1 LISESA
7 WEEMTCLFAPSLV
20 EDDNITQTIKNNGSV
35 LGRGVLGAVTFGVG
49 GAVVGALSASSNKTI
64 DTKTIIRKIRFGI
77 TINDLDN
84 PLNNFVV
91 FEGNI
96 SPNSKEYNNI
106 KSKLVSLV
114 SRVKIS
120 SGLFK

>member
-1 LISESA
+1 
-7 WEEMTCLFAPSLV
+7 M
-20 EDDNITQTIKNNGSV
+20 
-35 LGRGVLGAVTFGVG
+35 LGAVTFGAA
-49 GAVVGALSASSNKTI
+49 GAVVGAISASSNKTI
-64 DTKTIIRKIRFGI
+64 DTKKLIHKIELGI
-77 TINDLDN
+77 TINDLNN

-96 SPNSKEYNNI
+96 SPESKEYNKI
-106 KSKLVSLV
+106 KDKLQSLI